1 MSDTPSRVERVLN
14 LLACLLDTRRPLSR
28 DELVREVAGYPED
41 QSAYRRTFERDKEVL
56 RAMGVPIEVDT
67 PAGGEARY
75 SVDPDAYY
83 LPDLGLDDE
92 ETAALRVAVSA
103 VALGSRAGEGALM
116 KLGGLSGEP
125 VAPIASLPL
134 TPALATVFDAF
145 RRRAVVTFT
154 HRGLR
159 RVVEPWALVSKWG
172 HWYLVGFD
180 RDRSGVR
187 AFRAD
192 RMQGE
197 VEVGDPGGF
206 DVPAGFDPDDHLR
219 DEPWLFGDRDPE
231 PVRVLVD
238 ADHVA
243 GIAARI
249 GDDAIVERRP
259 DGAAVVEVQVA
270 DRPAMRSFVLGFLE
284 HAEVLAP
291 TDFRAEI
298 VAWLEAVR
306 DARSGPLGQE
316 RKT

>member
-14 LLACLLDTRRPLSR
+14 LLACLLDTRRALTR
-28 DELVREVAGYPED
+28 DELVREVAGYPDD
-41 QSAYRRTFERDKEVL
+41 QGAYRRTFERDKEVL
-56 RAMGVPIEVDT
+56 RAMGVPIEMET
-67 PAGGEARY
+67 LPGGEARY
-75 SVDPDAYY
+75 RVDPNDYY

-103 VALGSRAGEGALM
+103 VALGNRAGEGALM

-172 HWYLVGFD
+172 HWYVVGFD

-187 AFRAD
+187 SFRAD
-192 RMQGE
+192 RMGDE
-197 VEVGDPGGF
+197 VEVGDPGEFEVPVGF
-206 DVPAGFDPDDHLR
+206 TPDDHLR
-219 DEPWLFGDRDPE
+219 DEPWLFGDRNPE
-231 PVRVLVD
+231 PVRLLVD

-243 GIAARI
+243 GIAARV

-259 DGAAVVEVQVA
+259 DGAAVLEVQVA
-270 DRPAMRSFVLGFLE
+270 DRSAMRSFVLGFLE
-284 HAEVLAP
+284 HAEVLEPPA
-291 TDFRAEI
+291 FRSEI
-298 VAWLEAVR
+298 ISWLRAI
-306 DARSGPLGQE
+306 QE
-316 RKT
+316 RET